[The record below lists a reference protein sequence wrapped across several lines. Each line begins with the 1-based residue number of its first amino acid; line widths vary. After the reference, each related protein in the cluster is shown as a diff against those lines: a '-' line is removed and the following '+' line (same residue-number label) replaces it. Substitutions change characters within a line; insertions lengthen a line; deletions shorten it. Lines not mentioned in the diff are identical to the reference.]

1 MNARTLVA
9 AMAQTANVNDD
20 QLVAQIQSEIPPT
33 MTAYG
38 LLSAMLQAV
47 IENGDRTVADLQAEI
62 NEINKHPDYNS
73 ILEEEWVL
81 ALQHVIR
88 YVNWGIIQ
96 PGVKSEMIDVEQE
109 RIPIFFDNS
118 SRIGAM

>member
-9 AMAQTANVNDD
+9 TMAQAANVN
-20 QLVAQIQSEIPPT
+20 VADIQAEIPAN

-62 NEINKHPDYNS
+62 DHINKHPDYNS
-73 ILEEEWVL
+73 PLEEEWVL

-88 YVNWGIIQ
+88 HVNWGIIQ
-96 PGVKSEMIDVEQE
+96 PGVKSEKIAVEQE
-109 RIPIFFDNS
+109 RIPIFFDNGC
-118 SRIGAM
+118 RIGVK